1 MQNDALAS
9 VAAAR
14 DSRSNLTR
22 EIPFVPQN
30 SSQPLVISISP
41 TADKHGST
49 TKLHQT
55 TTEFNCGIETY
66 GLKCQ
71 FLVARV
77 HSLPACF
84 GSFPSLREVV
94 NEQEAAIIVPQSLN
108 FGLVQQRYC
117 WT

>member
-1 MQNDALAS
+1 VFILEAVFVDGTVTVLAKS
-9 VAAAR
+9 PA
-14 DSRSNLTR
+14 NL
-22 EIPFVPQN
+22 IQ
-30 SSQPLVISISP
+30 
-41 TADKHGST
+41 HGST

-55 TTEFNCGIETY
+55 TTEFNCGIQTC
-66 GLKCQ
+66 GLECQ

-108 FGLVQQRYC
+108 LGLVQQRYC
-117 WT
+117 WP